1 MNRCLGS
8 YFVLDPLAQVTK
20 HLDVLQ
26 GDQEATVGDAVSSF
40 FAGTWNKLM
49 SFVAS
54 DGRGGVDGGRIMRG
68 GGGGGGGGSGG
79 GDRSANQGYGVGAPA
94 PADTS
99 AAGQG
104 GKGGYQ
110 LDW

>member
-1 MNRCLGS
+1 M
-8 YFVLDPLAQVTK
+8 
-20 HLDVLQ
+20 
-26 GDQEATVGDAVSSF
+26 GDTVSSF
-40 FAGTWNKLM
+40 LAGTWNKLM

-68 GGGGGGGGSGG
+68 GGGGGGGS
-79 GDRSANQGYGVGAPA
+79 GDRSANEGYGVGAPA

-104 GKGGYQ
+104 DNGGYQ